1 MKRLIKFL
9 IVILF
14 LTIIVF
20 ALTFKN
26 KDYNGS
32 NFLYKGALFLHDGDY
47 VIFECAEGY
56 NGFYYMTRQG
66 ETPVEVFDNSTGKQI
81 GYLFLQENYYPNGVR
96 FDEAAFKWVDL
107 QGSSYIGKTIKIVL
121 RENRKIF
128 NKTYGDRDLLIKFKS
143 GTKIIYWHGVDSTD
157 WCDLDYVAYY

>member
-20 ALTFKN
+20 ASTFKN
-26 KDYNGS
+26 KDYTGS
-32 NFLYKGALFLHDGDY
+32 NFPYKGALFLHDGDY

-56 NGFYYMTRQG
+56 NGFYYMTRKG
-66 ETPVEVFDNSTGKQI
+66 ETPVEVIDNNTGKQI
-81 GYLFLQENYYPNGVR
+81 GYLFLQENYYTTGES
-96 FDEAAFKWVDL
+96 FDYAGFKWVDL
-107 QGSSYIGKTIKIVL
+107 QQGFKGKILKIVL
-121 RENRKIF
+121 RENRKIY

-143 GTKIIYWHGVDSTD
+143 GTKIIYWHGVDLTD

>member
-56 NGFYYMTRQG
+56 NGFYYMTRKG
-66 ETPVEVFDNSTGKQI
+66 ETSVWVFDNSTGKTDRI
-81 GYLFLQENYYPNGVR
+81 FIFTRKLL
-96 FDEAAFKWVDL
+96 
-107 QGSSYIGKTIKIVL
+107 SYWGK
-121 RENRKIF
+121 F
-128 NKTYGDRDLLIKFKS
+128 
-143 GTKIIYWHGVDSTD
+143 
-157 WCDLDYVAYY
+157 